1 MFYALSSVICV
12 LIESDWNLKVNQ
24 HKYYHHHEPVL
35 IESDWNLKDTADG
48 TYTGWYNVL
57 IESDW
62 NLKRMATQEDF
73 DRF

>member
-1 MFYALSSVICV
+1 MLADELDF
-12 LIESDWNLKVNQ
+12 
-24 HKYYHHHEPVL
+24 VL

-62 NLKRMATQEDF
+62 NLKESGGRMVK
-73 DRF
+73 RKY

>member
-1 MFYALSSVICV
+1 MYGIRGQAI
-12 LIESDWNLKVNQ
+12 
-24 HKYYHHHEPVL
+24 VL

-62 NLKRMATQEDF
+62 NLK
-73 DRF
+73 